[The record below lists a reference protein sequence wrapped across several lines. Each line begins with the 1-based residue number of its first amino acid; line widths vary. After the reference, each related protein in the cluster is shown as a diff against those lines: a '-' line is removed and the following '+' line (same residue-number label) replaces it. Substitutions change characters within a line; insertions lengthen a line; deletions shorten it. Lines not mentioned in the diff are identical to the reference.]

1 MQAQA
6 REREREQEQE
16 QELGLGL
23 NSQLE
28 AVFHSSAA
36 SEAFRRARADLALF
50 RAF

>member
-6 REREREQEQE
+6 RELEREQE

-28 AVFHSSAA
+28 AVLHSSAA